1 MSATFRAF
9 MVNKTPERFTA
20 QVQKLSQA
28 DLPAGEVLIRV
39 AYSSVNYKDALACIP
54 DGKVV
59 RSYPLVPGIDLS
71 GVVVESSDPRFQAGD
86 EVIVTSY
93 DLGVSHH
100 GGYSEY
106 ARVPAAWVVPLPE
119 GLTLKEAM
127 ALGTAGI
134 EAGLA
139 VHQLEKNGL
148 TPQRGPVLVTGAT
161 GGVGSLAVNMLAKL
175 GYTVAASTGK
185 QTAHAYL
192 KELGASTILSREDV
206 SAESNRPL
214 EKELWAGS
222 VDSVGGT
229 TLAYLIR
236 TTRYGGSIA
245 ACGLTGGT
253 AVSTTVIPFILRG
266 VNLLGIDSV
275 FCPMEVR
282 REIWQR
288 LASDLKPTQL
298 VHISHEVTLDE
309 LPQVTAALLRGE
321 GRGRTVVRLGGGS
334 TPPK

>member
-20 QVQKLSQA
+20 QVQELSQA

-93 DLGVSHH
+93 DLGVSHY

-106 ARVPAAWVVPLPE
+106 ARVPAAWVVPLPP

-161 GGVGSLAVNMLAKL
+161 GGVGRKQPSPGEGAM
-175 GYTVAASTGK
+175 GRQCRFGGRHYTG
-185 QTAHAYL
+185 
-192 KELGASTILSREDV
+192 LSDPHRQV
-206 SAESNRPL
+206 WWLNRG
-214 EKELWAGS
+214 LWSHGW
-222 VDSVGGT
+222 
-229 TLAYLIR
+229 
-236 TTRYGGSIA
+236 YGGQHHGNSIHPA
-245 ACGLTGGT
+245 G
-253 AVSTTVIPFILRG
+253 
-266 VNLLGIDSV
+266 
-275 FCPMEVR
+275 
-282 REIWQR
+282 RES
-288 LASDLKPTQL
+288 AGD
-298 VHISHEVTLDE
+298 
-309 LPQVTAALLRGE
+309 
-321 GRGRTVVRLGGGS
+321 RLGLLPDGVA
-334 TPPK
+334 P